1 MNDKECNIE
10 SGHIAEDIIV
20 DFGYDVEG
28 HSVKLLL
35 KDSESLNE
43 LRVFAKQ
50 EGVAFEDW
58 LKGGFLELFNRRM
71 EGVSNNAVPKAK
83 APHKRPEKGPDAFAK
98 LDGLGRFS
106 NSHFVGDHLGA
117 QLQKDAWEKNTQGE
131 RVLRKEYPNGGV
143 STALIR
149 ALDETDAMN
158 EQLQQQVL
166 ERLGPFTADVTL
178 AVIAT
183 MCDPRNKEFPLK
195 EPVLVTT
202 DRILE
207 YKKFQQRGERREE
220 MERKIEQAMKDIQR
234 LYLDFD
240 RVKVDKREAVTIRN
254 EQLFYAKEFIRE
266 QQLVDGTWVVVE
278 KGWKVTPG
286 IWQHHF
292 MNPTQ
297 RLWFSHGARGIMEL
311 SNSDKRPVDQLAK
324 LLWMTLLICPGGTW
338 HLDEPRI
345 VDIESVLQ
353 EIGKLP
359 TPDNRDK
366 NWYRELRDTFDAA
379 LEKLVQ
385 MGALFEWHYLP
396 GCPLLLDAT
405 PGAALLWLASQLSF
419 TDPAAVAA
427 KEREHL
433 PPVAQKRA
441 ALEDLAREVRAAR
454 KAKGYRRKR
463 KVVEQAPLPMP
474 EAAGTITAAELKQWR
489 NERGIQQGQMAQ
501 WLGVTQ
507 VYFSYMER
515 GKRPITTEL
524 TQKLQGAME
533 NYRVL
538 QARDDSPSPPFLY
551 PRSDFPKL

>member
-1 MNDKECNIE
+1 MKIGDGYLKVGPVTARIKR
-10 SGHIAEDIIV
+10 ITAEDDDPFFMDIAQLDDGFV
-20 DFGYDVEG
+20 Y
-28 HSVKLLL
+28 LLPKNEPFKTAL
-35 KDSESLNE
+35 AALVKDSELSI
-43 LRVFAKQ
+43 
-50 EGVAFEDW
+50 EDAVMV
-58 LKGGFLELFNRRM
+58 LISDRLAALIKTEKPQSRDRRT
-71 EGVSNNAVPKAK
+71 
-83 APHKRPEKGPDAFAK
+83 EKGPDAFAK

-117 QLQKDAWEKNTQGE
+117 QLQKDAWEKNTQGQMA
-131 RVLRKEYPNGGV
+131 LRKEYPNGGV

-149 ALDETDAMN
+149 PLDETDALN

-220 MERKIEQAMKDIQR
+220 MERQVEQAMKDVQR

-266 QQLVDGTWVVVE
+266 QQLVDGTWIVVE

-286 IWQHHF
+286 MWQHQF

-311 SNSDKRPVDQLAK
+311 SHSDKRPVDQLAK
-324 LLWMTLLICPGGTW
+324 LLWMTLLICPTGTW
-338 HLDEPRI
+338 HLDEPRT
-345 VDIESVLQ
+345 VGIESLLQ
-353 EIGKLP
+353 RIGVWSE
-359 TPDNRDK
+359 PDSRDK
-366 NWYRELRDTFDAA
+366 NWYRDLRDTFDAA

-396 GCPLLLDAT
+396 GCPPSLDAT
-405 PGAALLWLASQLSF
+405 PGVAQRWLESKLSF

-441 ALEDLAREVRAAR
+441 ALEDQAREVRAAR

-463 KVVEQAPLPMP
+463 KVAEQAPLPIP
-474 EAAGTITAAELKQWR
+474 EPTGTITAAELKQWR
-489 NERGIQQGQMAQ
+489 NERGIQQAEMARR
-501 WLGVTQ
+501 LGVSQ
-507 VYFSYMER
+507 RYFSYMER
-515 GKRPITTEL
+515 GERSITAEL
-524 TQKLQGAME
+524 NAKLQAMM
-533 NYRVL
+533 
-538 QARDDSPSPPFLY
+538 DSLPPDCPGRFSP
-551 PRSDFPKL
+551 